1 MQSLHKLI
9 DAARRYQRDRVGNP
23 VYVKFR
29 KDTGESYYRSE
40 ILDARVDMEDDSLQS
55 PGPYDA
61 GYIQLEITWTRRY
74 FWEAE
79 SWTSV
84 SLTNG
89 SGTSSSGVVV
99 FNHDDADANHDNYV
113 QIAAAGITGDLPA
126 PPRLVL
132 AGTVL
137 GSPPVNRIFVTLN
150 AFSTPASLAHVVEAA
165 GGAAQAAAT
174 ASGGSFRRIAP
185 LAPVESGMH
194 TITTEMN
201 YLLGGWVRILGRWH
215 TQPTSTQRFRLA
227 VYDQSTTNMIWQGPV
242 ITPDT
247 SSELQDL
254 GIVQLPPLNAGLDS
268 LSGSIHV
275 LGLRGYDSASGDSDI
290 DFFLIGVVD
299 GYRVY
304 TRMSTSAA
312 VGLTTSN
319 VLVDNMADKYLYAE
333 ASLDAGSRYMNYT
346 ASGQMLLYPG
356 QVQRL
361 YFAWED
367 ASYNWA
373 ISDTIT
379 VQLHYRPRRLAL

>member
-1 MQSLHKLI
+1 
-9 DAARRYQRDRVGNP
+9 
-23 VYVKFR
+23 
-29 KDTGESYYRSE
+29 
-40 ILDARVDMEDDSLQS
+40 MEDDSLQS